1 LKINKLSELIGV
13 KDYNI
18 SIILRTILQV
28 CDGQL
33 TFGDNVQGKIMRG
46 VLIPFANTDF
56 PIQHDL
62 NRTVTDFIVLKKNA
76 FADFKAGE
84 TTPTNTRLYLQ
95 SDTANVT
102 IDILI
107 LG

>member
-1 LKINKLSELIGV
+1 MKINKLSELIGI
-13 KDYNI
+13 KDYNT
-18 SIILRTILQV
+18 SIILRTIIQV

-33 TFGDNVQGKIMRG
+33 TFGDNIQGKIMRD

-62 NRTVTDFIVLKKNA
+62 NRIVSDFIVIKKDA
-76 FADFKAGE
+76 FADFKIGDAA
-84 TTPTNTRLYLQ
+84 PTNRRLYLQ